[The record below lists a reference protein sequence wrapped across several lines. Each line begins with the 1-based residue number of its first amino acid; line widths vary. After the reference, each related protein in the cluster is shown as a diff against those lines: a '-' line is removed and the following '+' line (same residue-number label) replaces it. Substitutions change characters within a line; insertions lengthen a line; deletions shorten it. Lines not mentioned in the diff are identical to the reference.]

1 MNEPFLKK
9 YKPIRLNS
17 FSLDKNFLDIIN
29 ALISINS
36 INLLLIGNS
45 GSGKTS
51 LLHAIIREYYNID
64 ILPKNNILYIN
75 TLHEQGISYYR
86 NEVKT
91 FCQTPTNL
99 FNKKKIII
107 IDDIDT
113 MNEQSQQVFR
123 NCIDKYSHL
132 VNFIATSNNSQKV
145 VESLQSRL
153 TFIKIKPLHD
163 TVFKN
168 VLNKIKD
175 NEKIVITPTAERF
188 ILKISNNSI
197 RELINY
203 MEKFKLYGGNIDIN
217 IAKKICTN
225 ISYSDFEKYTKSC
238 LKHNI
243 KCAFNTLDNIYKKG
257 YSVIDILDS
266 YYNFV
271 KYTDLFDEKTKYQ
284 LIKLISEYIT
294 IFYNIHEQEIELL
307 FLTTDI
313 CKLL

>member
-1 MNEPFLKK
+1 MNEPFLNK
-9 YKPIRLNS
+9 YKPIRLKD
-17 FSLDKNFLDIIN
+17 FSLDKNFTDIIN

-51 LLHAIIREYYNID
+51 LLHAIIREYYD
-64 ILPKNNILYIN
+64 SDYLPNNNILYIN

-99 FNKKKIII
+99 FGKKKIII

-153 TFIKIKPLHD
+153 TFIKIKPMQEII
-163 TVFKN
+163 FKN
-168 VLNKIKD
+168 VFRKIK
-175 NEKIVITPTAERF
+175 NKEKISITPVAEKF

-217 IAKKICTN
+217 VAKKICTN
-225 ISYSDFEKYTKSC
+225 ISYSDFEKYTKIC
-238 LKHNI
+238 FKHNI
-243 KCAFNTLDNIYKKG
+243 AGAFNALDNIYKKG
-257 YSVIDILDS
+257 YSVIDILDG
-266 YYNFV
+266 YYDFI
-271 KYTDLFDEKTKYQ
+271 KYTDLLDERKKYE
-284 LIKLISEYIT
+284 IISLISKYIS
-294 IFYNIHEQEIELL
+294 IFYNVHEHESELL
-307 FLTTDI
+307 FITSDI
-313 CKLL
+313 CQII